1 MKHPYKRAKYL
12 NCDSINTLKKVRLF
26 LKGTKT
32 LSFLLSNLRLFSIAT
47 PRIPHHYFPRLNL
60 NQMFP
65 TYMLILFPDI
75 KR

>member
-12 NCDSINTLKKVRLF
+12 NCDSINTFKKVHIF

-32 LSFLLSNLRLFSIAT
+32 LSSLLSNLRLFSIVT
-47 PRIPHHYFPRLNL
+47 SRIPHHYFPRLYL

-65 TYMLILFPDI
+65 THMLILFPDI